1 MFSFFFF
8 FCFCLIFNRTNIN
21 SVVTYKKAKET
32 VHSTSD
38 AASNGE
44 SSLTKRPNNCQPSVS
59 IQLQSNMEEKT
70 SKFVLKDE
78 RNNSST
84 EVENIPCN
92 MVPSITRGNSIES
105 PQRPAPSSLPLKN
118 FLNVTSWGCSGNS
131 TMVPSH
137 ILANEQS
144 KNMYKKFFD
153 FTKYTKTITKY
164 NEKFQ

>member
-8 FCFCLIFNRTNIN
+8 FFCLIFNRTNIN
-21 SVVTYKKAKET
+21 PVVTYKKAKET

-84 EVENIPCN
+84 EVENIP
-92 MVPSITRGNSIES
+92 
-105 PQRPAPSSLPLKN
+105 SSLPLKN

-137 ILANEQS
+137 ILDNEQS
-144 KNMYKKFFD
+144 KNMYKKIFD